1 MEGLP
6 VNDASATPHD
16 GGSSWI
22 VDSLDIGGTL
32 DQYTMW
38 LTSLLKSNK

>member
-6 VNDASATPHD
+6 VNDASGAPHD
-16 GGSSWI
+16 GGSSWV
-22 VDSLDIGGTL
+22 VDSRGIGGQL